1 MLRYDSGQVFG
12 ETAAGDMAQRVDP
25 VCCEQVEN
33 RPNVDPG
40 RCEQG
45 VAKRAAVLPGRIEIG
60 IAVIDN
66 LANQ

>member
-1 MLRYDSGQVFG
+1 
-12 ETAAGDMAQRVDP
+12 MAQRVDP